1 MMSAPRQ
8 LVLDLPYREALE
20 AHDFLVSGSNAAAIE
35 LIDRWPDWPHPAAIV
50 TGPEGSG
57 KSHLANVWRLKVGAG
72 VLHAPELVDDAVA
85 HLGGTTRIVVED
97 IDRGLADERALFH
110 LLNLARERRLSVL
123 LTARIPPGEMSVAL
137 PDLRSRLRAL
147 PHMPIE
153 APDEALLRAVLVKLF
168 TDRQLQVEPQVI
180 SYLTVRMERSM
191 KAATRLVAAA
201 DSLALALQR
210 RVTRNIAAEAL
221 ATLQDEDFE

>member
-1 MMSAPRQ
+1 
-8 LVLDLPYREALE
+8 
-20 AHDFLVSGSNAAAIE
+20 
-35 LIDRWPDWPHPAAIV
+35 
-50 TGPEGSG
+50 
-57 KSHLANVWRLKVGAG
+57 KVGAG
-72 VLHAPELVDDAVA
+72 VLHAPELLDDTVA
-85 HLGGTTRIVVED
+85 NLGATTRIVVED

-123 LTARIPPGEMSVAL
+123 LTARIPPGEISIAL

-180 SYLTVRMERSM
+180 SYLTLRMERSM

-221 ATLQDEDFE
+221 ATLQDDDFE